1 MTTAIDEIFA
11 VIAHVIQSYGWPILF
26 TLLALYFAFP
36 SLQQWRNDVSTRLAN
51 SSHRRAVLDEEM
63 KRARLRQQLEV
74 IKATKEA
81 PKTESVPSKPPQ
93 PTITKPATSKSLSM
107 KSSSRDYN
115 PLLGPN
121 GGANYRPSRPTR
133 KRGG

>member
-11 VIAHVIQSYGWPILF
+11 LIARTIQSYGWPVLIA
-26 TLLALYFAFP
+26 LLALYFAHP
-36 SLQQWRNDVSTRLAN
+36 TLQQWRNNVSTRLAN

-74 IKATKEA
+74 IKAAKDA
-81 PKTESVPSKPPQ
+81 PKTEPIPSKPSKPI
-93 PTITKPATSKSLSM
+93 PTSSKSLSM
-107 KSSSRDYN
+107 KSSARDYN
-115 PLLGPN
+115 PLLGPS
-121 GGANYRPSRPTR
+121 GGANYRPNRPTR